1 MCGCDRRRARL
12 NDLRPG
18 LGDALATVAE
28 PIKEAY
34 MRSGPFIAIAGF
46 ITGAFIVPWV
56 LAQVR
61 SSR

>member
-1 MCGCDRRRARL
+1 MCGCDRRRDRL
-12 NDLRPG
+12 NEVREG
-18 LGDALATVAE
+18 LGDAVATVAE

-34 MRSGPFIAIAGF
+34 MRSKPAVAIAGF
-46 ITGAFIVPWV
+46 VFGAFIVPWL

>member
-1 MCGCDRRRARL
+1 MCGCDRRRSRL
-12 NDLRPG
+12 NELHDG
-18 LGDALATVAE
+18 LGDAVATVAE

-34 MRSGPFIAIAGF
+34 MKSKPAIAILGF
-46 ITGAFIVPWV
+46 VTGAFIVPWV